1 MQNHEQIALDKRRA
15 LHERHFAVVVL
26 HQVLAMASS
35 AGTNFNSASPSID
48 CSTSFAGR
56 SILLFLEDLDQPLG
70 IGASVGTRSPA
81 SLIETFYKAGAALQ
95 EVRGLGGATEE

>member
-1 MQNHEQIALDKRRA
+1 MDKRRA

-26 HQVLAMASS
+26 HQALAKDAATPDDTASIS
-35 AGTNFNSASPSID
+35 VD
-48 CSTSFAGR
+48 CSSSFAGR

-70 IGASVGTRSPA
+70 IGASIGARSPA

-95 EVRGLGGATEE
+95 EVT